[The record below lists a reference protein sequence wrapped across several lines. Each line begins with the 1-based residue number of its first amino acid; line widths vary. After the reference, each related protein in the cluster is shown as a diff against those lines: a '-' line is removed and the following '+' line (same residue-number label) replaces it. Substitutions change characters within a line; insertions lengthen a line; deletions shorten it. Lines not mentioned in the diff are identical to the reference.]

1 MSHRNFERDLHS
13 FVNPERPLPDHQ
25 HTHIAER
32 MGIEETREGQWVV
45 LVTPYG
51 EELFRAGVCH
61 VTCPSVVLGV
71 GFSTKRVR
79 HLFGCAGSTS
89 RIHCV
94 MPVEEGSSCG
104 KHHHGEDAKKLL
116 GELKHEA
123 IQNAILDARKNLAK
137 LRKIV

>member
-1 MSHRNFERDLHS
+1 D
-13 FVNPERPLPDHQ
+13 PERPLPVHQ
-25 HTHIAER
+25 NTFIAER
-32 MGIEETREGQWVV
+32 MGIEETRDGQWVV

-51 EELFRAGVCH
+51 DELFRAGVCH
-61 VTCPSVVLGV
+61 ITCPDIVLGV

-94 MPVEEGSSCG
+94 MIVEEGSLYN
-104 KHHHGEDAKKLL
+104 KHHHGDDAKKLL
-116 GELKHEA
+116 TELKHEA

-137 LRKIV
+137 LRKVV